1 MTDPRPEK
9 VAVVAEVKKKFEDSD
24 AAVLTEYR
32 GLDVGSM
39 AELRRSMHEGNGE
52 LKVYKNTLVRFA
64 VADLGLEID
73 EELLTGPTAIAFVSD
88 HEDGTKGDPVSVAKA
103 LTAFAKTHPELVIK
117 GGILDGA
124 AITPEEVE
132 QLSKIASREEL
143 LAKFAGGLAAPM
155 QKFAALLKA
164 VPQNF
169 AYALSALIAAGGGPD
184 AAPDAPPQEAE
195 PATEEASADDSVEDS
210 TETPVD
216 DAPVDDAPN
225 DDGAA
230 VPAPEDDAPA
240 AEDSAQAP
248 ASEEASA
255 PVEDAEVE
263 AAPEAAAEAENTE
276 SQDTESEDTE
286 SEDTEVDNTE
296 NTETPEEG

>member
-9 VAVVAEVKKKFEDSD
+9 VAVVAEVKKKFEDAD

-52 LKVYKNTLVRFA
+52 FKVYKNTLVRFA

-103 LTAFAKTHPELVIK
+103 LTSFAKTHPELVIK

-124 AITPEEVE
+124 AITPAEVE

-169 AYALSALIAAGGGPD
+169 AYALTALIEAGGGPD
-184 AAPDAPPQEAE
+184 AAPDAPAQE
-195 PATEEASADDSVEDS
+195 
-210 TETPVD
+210 
-216 DAPVDDAPN
+216 
-225 DDGAA
+225 
-230 VPAPEDDAPA
+230 DAPA
-240 AEDSAQAP
+240 AEAAP
-248 ASEEASA
+248 ADESTGDST
-255 PVEDAEVE
+255 EDAPAEDAAAE
-263 AAPEAAAEAENTE
+263 AAPEGDAPAVEDSADAPAAEEAAAPAEDAEAEAAPDAAADAGDASEAENTE
-276 SQDTESEDTE
+276 SEDTE
-286 SEDTEVDNTE
+286 NTE